1 MPACR
6 DKTRVNL
13 SGDLGWRFW
22 GNAGGG
28 SWADEITLDLC
39 EKTFIG
45 PMLLVSAVPSILTS
59 GAVGCGLEK
68 SQWRVRGWGHC
79 VLGTDLPP

>member
-13 SGDLGWRFW
+13 SGDFGRRFW
-22 GNAGGG
+22 GNAGRG
-28 SWADEITLDLC
+28 SSADEITLDLC

-45 PMLLVSAVPSILTS
+45 PMLLVSAVRSILTS